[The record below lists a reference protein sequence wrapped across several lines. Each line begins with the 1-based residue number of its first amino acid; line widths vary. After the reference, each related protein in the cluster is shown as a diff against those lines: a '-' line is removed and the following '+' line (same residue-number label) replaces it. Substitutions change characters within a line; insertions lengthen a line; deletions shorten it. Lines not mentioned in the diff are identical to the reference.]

1 MTMRIF
7 LSIAERAVRMLPV
20 QGGRQLGGGNARP
33 AVHPLAARGLGN
45 APAGGGFG
53 HVSPI

>member
-1 MTMRIF
+1 MTMCIF